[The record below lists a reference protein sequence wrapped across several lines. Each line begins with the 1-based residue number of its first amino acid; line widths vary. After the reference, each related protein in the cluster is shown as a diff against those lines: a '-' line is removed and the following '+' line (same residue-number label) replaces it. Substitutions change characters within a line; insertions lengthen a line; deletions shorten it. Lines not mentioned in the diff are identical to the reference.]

1 MRYNINYISKG
12 GSNPNGKVILE
23 EAKITEDSGNETD
36 ESYNFKEEY
45 IKNNVVPNEEGLV
58 GIVLNGSY
66 GGFSISAYAVKK
78 LGINDDSSKDD
89 AASIKEESDDAASI
103 KEESDDDSSVLSDE
117 IDRFNPAL
125 VKLVEDENE
134 DGKING
140 SNAKLYVEYI
150 PFEYYE
156 PALLDRYSW
165 DGEYFRVHEYD
176 GAESIILNRD
186 KMNIIKLL
194 IKIHNV
200 VDSEK
205 KCEKK
210 IQILEDILNLPEGK
224 EFTIGNIVE
233 HSKFVT
239 GFGEEYERAKE
250 RFEEDLK
257 KII

>member
-1 MRYNINYISKG
+1 M
-12 GSNPNGKVILE
+12 
-23 EAKITEDSGNETD
+23 
-36 ESYNFKEEY
+36 
-45 IKNNVVPNEEGLV
+45 
-58 GIVLNGSY
+58 LNGSF
-66 GGFSISAYAVKK
+66 GGFSISEYAVKK

-89 AASIKEESDDAASI
+89 VADIKEESNDVADI
-103 KEESDDDSSVLSDE
+103 KEESDDDNSVGDDYSSVTNNE

-140 SNAKLYVEYI
+140 GYAELYVEYI

-156 PALLDRYSW
+156 PAILDGYSW

-176 GAESIILNRD
+176 GVESIILNKD
-186 KMNIIKLL
+186 KMDIIKLL
-194 IKIHNV
+194 RKIRDV
-200 VDSEK
+200 VDSGEE
-205 KCEKK
+205 CEKK

-239 GFGEEYERAKE
+239 GFGEEYFRSKE
-250 RFEEDLK
+250 SFEK
-257 KII
+257 A

>member
-1 MRYNINYISKG
+1 MRYNINYNSKG
-12 GSNPNGKVILE
+12 GSNPDGKVILE
-23 EAKITEDSGNETD
+23 EAKITEDQRNETD

-58 GIVLNGSY
+58 GIVLNGNY
-66 GGFSISAYAVKK
+66 GGFGISAYAVKK

-89 AASIKEESDDAASI
+89 AASIKEG
-103 KEESDDDSSVLSDE
+103 SDDDSSVHSGE

-125 VKLVEDENE
+125 VKLVEDENG

-140 SNAKLYVEYI
+140 SGADLYVEYI

-156 PALLDRYSW
+156 PAILDGYSW

-176 GAESIILNRD
+176 GVESIILNKD
-186 KMNIIKLL
+186 KMDIIKLL
-194 IKIHNV
+194 RKIRDV
-200 VDSEK
+200 VDSGEE
-205 KCEKK
+205 CEKK
-210 IQILEDILNLPEGK
+210 IQILEDILNLPEGQ

-239 GFGEEYERAKE
+239 GFGEEYFRSKE
-250 RFEEDLK
+250 SFEEAY
-257 KII
+257 

>member
-1 MRYNINYISKG
+1 MRYNINYINRG
-12 GSNPNGKVILE
+12 GSNPDGKVILE
-23 EAKITEDSGNETD
+23 EAKITEDQRNETD

-66 GGFSISAYAVKK
+66 GSFKISAYAVKK

-89 AASIKEESDDAASI
+89 VADIK
-103 KEESDDDSSVLSDE
+103 DDSSLRGNE

-140 SNAKLYVEYI
+140 GSAELYIEYI

-156 PALLDRYSW
+156 PALLNGYSW
-165 DGEYFRVHEYD
+165 DGEYFRVEAYD
-176 GAESIILNRD
+176 GTEGIVLNED
-186 KMNIIKLL
+186 KMDIIKLL
-194 IKIHNV
+194 GKVRDVMN
-200 VDSEK
+200 SEK
-205 KCEKK
+205 ECDEK
-210 IQILEDILNLPEGK
+210 IQILDDILNLPEGK

-239 GFGEEYERAKE
+239 GFGEEYFRSKE
-250 RFEEDLK
+250 SFEKDL
-257 KII
+257 

>member
-12 GSNPNGKVILE
+12 GSNPDGKVTLE
-23 EAKITEDSGNETD
+23 ETKITEDSGNILEDERNETD

-66 GGFSISAYAVKK
+66 GSFKISAYAVKK

-89 AASIKEESDDAASI
+89 VADIK
-103 KEESDDDSSVLSDE
+103 DDSSLRGNE

-140 SNAKLYVEYI
+140 GSAELYIEYI

-156 PALLDRYSW
+156 PAFLNGYSW
-165 DGEYFRVHEYD
+165 DGEYFRAHEYD

-205 KCEKK
+205 ECEKK

-239 GFGEEYERAKE
+239 DFGEEYKRAKE
-250 RFEEDLK
+250 SFEEAL
-257 KII
+257 